1 MNNKRFQT
9 ALTGSD
15 WFCGAGGTTE
25 GAVMAGLEM
34 RAAANH
40 WGLAIETHNTNHPEV
55 DHYLT
60 NLSQADPR
68 YFPKTNFLLAS
79 PECTNHSLAKG
90 KQRKNQGQLSLFDPS
105 KIDPAEERS
114 RATMWCVPRFAEY
127 HDYEVVIVENVVDVR
142 FWRLW
147 DAWIHAMQLLGY
159 DYECCYFNSMFFNPV
174 NGLSDYAPQSRDRI
188 FIVFWKRGNK
198 RPDLNFKPWAWCG
211 RCEKNIQ
218 AIQSWKDPGKRWGR
232 YGTRRQYVYR
242 CSGCSGAVEPYYY
255 AAFNSI
261 DWSIPAER
269 IGDRKQPL
277 KPNTI
282 RRIQIGLE
290 KYGRQPLVIQL
301 GYAHAKNDRSTPVTE
316 PLPAQTTQQTVG
328 FLTALGSRQRENAG
342 LLEPFPTQT
351 TAEMLAFLVGIYG
364 PEGQKKPWAIDEP
377 MPTLST
383 TPGFG
388 LVSVPNFIVRVKGD
402 VESAYFGLDEAL
414 PTLTTVSAPYIVEMH
429 GQNDSRPI
437 DNPLH
442 CVLAG
447 GNHHGLVMPQ
457 SPFMVQ
463 YYTRDSA
470 HNGVDEP
477 VSTLSTEN
485 RVGLVMPQP
494 FLSAYYGGSDQVS
507 GINEPVPTLPTVDRL
522 GLTVPEAELKL
533 EDCGFRMLQPH
544 EIKDAMGFKPEYVLL
559 GKKRDQV
566 KLAGNAVTPP
576 VMEWLVK
583 RCMQTFE

>member
-1 MNNKRFQT
+1 MNTKRLQT
-9 ALTGSD
+9 TLTGSD

-114 RATMWCVPRFAEY
+114 RATMWCVLRFAEY
-127 HDYEVVIVENVVDVR
+127 HSYEMVIVENVVDVR
-142 FWRLW
+142 HWALFDDWLR
-147 DAWIHAMQLLGY
+147 AMGTLGY
-159 DYECCYFNSMFFNPV
+159 EHHLCYFNSMFFNPV
-174 NGLSDYAPQSRDRI
+174 NGLQDYAPQSRDRI
-188 FIVFWKRGNK
+188 YIVFWKRGNK
-198 RPDLNFKPWAWCG
+198 KPDLDFRPWAYCT
-211 RCEKNIQ
+211 RCEGNTQ
-218 AIQSWKDPGKRWGR
+218 AIQAWKHPKKKWGR
-232 YGTRRQYVYR
+232 YGERRQYVYR
-242 CSGCSGAVEPYYY
+242 CPKCAGVVEPYYY

-261 DWSIPAER
+261 DWTIPAER
-269 IGDRKQPL
+269 IGDRKQAL
-277 KPNTI
+277 KPNTL
-282 RRIQIGLE
+282 RRIKIGLE

-301 GYAHAKNDRSTPVTE
+301 GYTHAQNDRSTPVTN
-316 PLPAQTTQQTVG
+316 PMPAQTTQQTMG
-328 FLTALGSRQRENAG
+328 FVVRMKGKVPDSFFALDD
-342 LLEPFPTQT
+342 T
-351 TAEMLAFLVGIYG
+351 
-364 PEGQKKPWAIDEP
+364 
-377 MPTLST
+377 
-383 TPGFG
+383 
-388 LVSVPNFIVRVKGD
+388 
-402 VESAYFGLDEAL
+402 L
-414 PTLTTVSAPYIVEMH
+414 PTLTTVGAPYIVEMH

-437 DNPLH
+437 DSPLH
-442 CVLAG
+442 CVLAS

-477 VSTLSTEN
+477 APTLSTEN
-485 RVGLVMPQP
+485 RVGLVMPQPFTVEMYGKSLAKGVDEPLSCVLGNVHHGLVMPQP

-507 GINEPVPTLPTVDRL
+507 SIGEPAPTLPTVDRL
-522 GLTVPEAELKL
+522 GLTVPQPELKL
-533 EDCGFRMLQPH
+533 EDCGFRMLQPA